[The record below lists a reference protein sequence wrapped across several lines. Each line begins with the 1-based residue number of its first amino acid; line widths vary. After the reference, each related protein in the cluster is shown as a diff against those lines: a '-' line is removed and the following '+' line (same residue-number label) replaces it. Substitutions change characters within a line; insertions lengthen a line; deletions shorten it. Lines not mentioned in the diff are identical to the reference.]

1 MISSQ
6 VLYQLYY
13 SRFPEELSYSW
24 IQTLKS
30 PPSCLVA
37 GLEFFFK
44 SFENF
49 PDQASDEPD

>member
-37 GLEFFFK
+37 GLKSFFK
-44 SFENF
+44 SFEKF